1 MTHVALSPSSFSPPR
16 PHPPLIAHRPHAPAN
31 PFNQLLPHTFR
42 PSSRFYTCST
52 AERACFLPLLPTA
65 AAGIA
70 FGEVGKLLGER
81 WKAMSPED
89 KAPYE
94 ELANKDKA
102 RYASAMRIYKQ
113 GGAGGAASPSGKA
126 EQEDG
131 EDEGGE
137 EDE

>member
-1 MTHVALSPSSFSPPR
+1 M
-16 PHPPLIAHRPHAPAN
+16 
-31 PFNQLLPHTFR
+31 
-42 PSSRFYTCST
+42 
-52 AERACFLPLLPTA
+52 PLLPIA

-81 WKAMSPED
+81 WKAMSAED
-89 KAPYE
+89 KAPYD

-102 RYASAMRIYKQ
+102 RYASEMRIYKQ
-113 GGAGGAASPSGKA
+113 GAAGGAASPSGKV